1 MQNRRKRHI
10 LLQQFQNF
18 KRYHIM
24 NLLFKHHLI
33 TGWRHIL
40 KHKTQNIISVLC
52 LAVGITVF
60 SVVLWLVMAAS
71 NEIIADR
78 SWLDISIYPKEAKD
92 SCLESKNDAEHIALL
107 GKMRTVEDISY
118 ISNPYAV
125 LGRDKKYKKNV
136 VFRFVSPNWLEKYN
150 FRSSITGKYYGTLK
164 NKTVLATDD
173 VLYRYE
179 KDYINLFDIEIL
191 DSNRILKISD
201 VVNTDWRAAAINEI
215 IIVNDFSEKMSFG
228 ETKFQEAYC
237 IYTIK
242 VKLKNGVTQDQ
253 FQEELEQTMPNCV
266 VKVTHSGNLKQ
277 IIAGFIVLLL
287 LGSSVLVVGL
297 SGYLKMQIQL
307 FFLRNR
313 EMVLRRCNGAKPYQ
327 QFVLLA
333 LEMFIIF
340 CFVLGVTILLSIGVY
355 DYAMPKIEKI
365 NDCVHIP
372 LGLVFRIEGWISF
385 ATFILSALI
394 SWLSTCRVMRMP
406 LSKAAGKNYVP
417 KTRWRDTLQVIQY
430 FIAFVILS
438 VIISAFVYVEYYG
451 LKLGIENDIKVYKDA
466 TFISGA
472 DNEKLET
479 LPNVKKVVRFA
490 EINGMCVIDPTAM
503 KMLGGKCIQRKD
515 LPYVNSNGDTL
526 RTLPVL
532 VKREETAQVCR
543 QLNIPNKPFVIK
555 PKKQEIPVPNGYV
568 AVGYAPYLDIYKD
581 TYGVFSYY
589 MVRPRLTYSDL
600 QSILQQAIKDKAIK
614 SWSVIAFPKD
624 GKKAEMLDEIKELTN
639 CYDDRDYNSVYVTF
653 FKQFHSIDL
662 LQQLC
667 FVLFFI
673 CIVSIVLTVYSSIS
687 LETRGRQKEVAIR
700 KVNGAK
706 KRDIILH
713 FSRPYIKTLVLA
725 FVIGIVCELLIMC
738 FGIFQINWECVMF
751 DVGIFLFI
759 SLVTFLTIW
768 QKIYKVAKTNPAEII
783 QNS

>member
-1 MQNRRKRHI
+1 
-10 LLQQFQNF
+10 
-18 KRYHIM
+18 M
-24 NLLFKHHLI
+24 NLLLKHHLI

-355 DYAMPKIEKI
+355 DYAMPKIEMI

-394 SWLSTCRVMRMP
+394 SWLSTRRVMRMP

-438 VIISAFVYVEYYG
+438 VIISAFVYVEYYN
-451 LKLGIENDIKVYKDA
+451 LRLGVENDIKVYKDA
-466 TFISGA
+466 YFIPSL
-472 DNEKLET
+472 DNYKLET
-479 LPNVKKVVRFA
+479 LPDVKKVIRLA
-490 EINGMCVIDPTAM
+490 EVNEKCVLDPSAM
-503 KMLGGKCIQRKD
+503 QMLGGKCIQRKD

-526 RTLPVL
+526 RTLPIL
-532 VKREETAQVCR
+532 VKREEAAMVCR

-568 AVGYAPYLDIYKD
+568 AVGYATYLDIYKD

-600 QSILQQAIKDKAIK
+600 QSIIQQAIKDKAIK

-725 FVIGIVCELLIMC
+725 FVIGIVCELLIMW
-738 FGIFQINWECVMF
+738 FGPFVISW
-751 DVGIFLFI
+751 DVVYYAVYSVGVFLLI
-759 SLVTFLTIW
+759 SLITFLTIW

>member
-24 NLLFKHHLI
+24 NLLLKHHLI
-33 TGWRHIL
+33 AGWRNIL
-40 KHKTQNIISVLC
+40 KYKVQNIISVLC

-71 NEIIADR
+71 NEIIADS

-92 SCLESKNDAEHIALL
+92 SCVENINDAEHIALL

-118 ISNPYAV
+118 ISNPYCV

-173 VLYRYE
+173 ALYRYE

-201 VVNTDWRAAAINEI
+201 VVNTDWRATAINEI
-215 IIVNDFSEKMSFG
+215 LIVNDFSEKMLLG
-228 ETKFQEAYC
+228 ETKFQEADC

-266 VKVTHSGNLKQ
+266 VEVTHSGNLKQ
-277 IIAGFIVLLL
+277 IIAAFIILLL
-287 LGSSVLVVGL
+287 LGASVLVVGL
-297 SGYLKMQIQL
+297 SGYLKMLIQL

-313 EMVLRRCNGAKPYQ
+313 EMVLRRCNGAKLYQ

-355 DYAMPKIEKI
+355 DYAMPKIGMI

-372 LGLVFRIEGWISF
+372 LGLVFRIEGCITF
-385 ATFILSALI
+385 ATFVLSALI
-394 SWLSTCRVMRMP
+394 SWFSTRRVMRMP
-406 LSKAAGKNYVP
+406 LSKFVGKNYVP
-417 KTRWRDTLQVIQY
+417 RTRWRDALQVIQF
-430 FIAFVILS
+430 FIASVILS

-451 LKLGIENDIKVYKDA
+451 FKLGIENDIKVYKDA
-466 TFISGA
+466 TVISGA

-490 EINGMCVIDPTAM
+490 EVNGMCVIDPTAM

-526 RTLPVL
+526 RTFPVL

-600 QSILQQAIKDKAIK
+600 QSIIQQAIKDKAIK
-614 SWSVIAFPKD
+614 YWSVIAFPKD

-673 CIVSIVLTVYSSIS
+673 CIVSIVLTVYSSVS
-687 LETRGRQKEVAIR
+687 LETRGGQKEVAIR

-706 KRDIILH
+706 VRDIILQ
-713 FSRPYIKTLVLA
+713 FSRPYIKSLVWA
-725 FVIGIVCELLIMC
+725 FVINLVCGLVFIF
-738 FGIFQINWECVMF
+738 FGIFQINWEYVIF

>member
-1 MQNRRKRHI
+1 
-10 LLQQFQNF
+10 
-18 KRYHIM
+18 M
-24 NLLFKHHLI
+24 NLLLKHHLI
-33 TGWRHIL
+33 AGWRNIL
-40 KHKTQNIISVLC
+40 KCKVQNIISVLC
-52 LAVGITVF
+52 LAVGITLF

-92 SCLESKNDAEHIALL
+92 SCVENINDAEHIALL

-125 LGRDKKYKKNV
+125 LARDKKYKKNV

-173 VLYRYE
+173 VLYKYE

-191 DSNRILKISD
+191 DSNRIQKISD
-201 VVNTDWRAAAINEI
+201 VVNTDWRATAINEI
-215 IIVNDFSEKMSFG
+215 IIVNDFSEKMSF
-228 ETKFQEAYC
+228 EQSESPKINLT
-237 IYTIK
+237 YTIK

-253 FQEELEQTMPNCV
+253 FQEELEQTMPDCV
-266 VKVTHSGNLKQ
+266 VKIIPSGNYKH
-277 IIAGFIVLLL
+277 IFAGFIVLLL

-340 CFVLGVTILLSIGVY
+340 CFVLGGTILLSIGVY
-355 DYAMPKIEKI
+355 DYVMPQIGMI

-394 SWLSTCRVMRMP
+394 SWFSTRRVMRMP

-430 FIAFVILS
+430 IIAFVLLS
-438 VIISAFVYVEYYG
+438 VIISAFVYVEYFG

-466 TFISGA
+466 TVISGA

-490 EINGMCVIDPTAM
+490 EINGACVIDPTAM

-526 RTLPVL
+526 RTFPIL
-532 VKREETAQVCR
+532 VKREEAAMVCR

-725 FVIGIVCELLIMC
+725 FVIGIVCELLIMW
-738 FGIFQINWECVMF
+738 FGPFVISW
-751 DVGIFLFI
+751 DVVYNAVYSVGVFLLI
-759 SLVTFLTIW
+759 SLITFLTIW

>member
-1 MQNRRKRHI
+1 
-10 LLQQFQNF
+10 
-18 KRYHIM
+18 M
-24 NLLFKHHLI
+24 NLLLKHHLI
-33 TGWRHIL
+33 AGWRNIL
-40 KHKTQNIISVLC
+40 KYKVQNIISVLC

-118 ISNPYAV
+118 ISNPYCV

-136 VFRFVSPNWLEKYN
+136 VFRYVSPNWLEKYN

-201 VVNTDWRAAAINEI
+201 VVNTDWRATAINEI
-215 IIVNDFSEKMSFG
+215 IIVNDFSEKMSF
-228 ETKFQEAYC
+228 EQSESPKINL

-242 VKLKNGVTQDQ
+242 VKLNKGVTKDQ
-253 FQEELEQTMPNCV
+253 FQKELSQTMSDCV
-266 VKVTHSGNLKQ
+266 VKMVSFDYYKQ
-277 IIAGFIVLLL
+277 IFISFIILLL

-307 FFLRNR
+307 LFLRNR

-355 DYAMPKIEKI
+355 DYVMPQIEMI

-372 LGLVFRIEGWISF
+372 LGLVFRIEGCI
-385 ATFILSALI
+385 TFVTFVLSALI
-394 SWLSTCRVMRMP
+394 SWFSTRRVMRMP
-406 LSKAAGKNYVP
+406 LSKFVGKNYVP
-417 KTRWRDTLQVIQY
+417 RTRWRDALQVIQF

-438 VIISAFVYVEYYG
+438 VIISAFLYVEYYG

-466 TFISGA
+466 TVISGA
-472 DNEKLET
+472 GNEKLET

-490 EINGMCVIDPTAM
+490 EVNGMCVIDPTAM

-526 RTLPVL
+526 RTFPVL

-600 QSILQQAIKDKAIK
+600 QSIIQQAIKDKAIK

-673 CIVSIVLTVYSSIS
+673 CIVSIVLTVYSSVS
-687 LETRGRQKEVAIR
+687 LETRGGQKEVAIR

-706 KRDIILH
+706 VRDIILQ
-713 FSRPYIKTLVLA
+713 FSRPYIKSLVWA
-725 FVIGIVCELLIMC
+725 FVINLVCGVVFIFL
-738 FGIFQINWECVMF
+738 GIFQINWECVIF

>member
-1 MQNRRKRHI
+1 
-10 LLQQFQNF
+10 
-18 KRYHIM
+18 M
-24 NLLFKHHLI
+24 NLLLKHHLI
-33 TGWRHIL
+33 AGWRNIL
-40 KHKTQNIISVLC
+40 KYKVQNIISVLC
-52 LAVGITVF
+52 LAVGITLF

-118 ISNPYAV
+118 ISNPRAV

-136 VFRFVSPNWLEKYN
+136 VFRYVSPNWLEKYN

-164 NKTVLATDD
+164 NKTVFATDD

-201 VVNTDWRAAAINEI
+201 VVNTDWRSTAINEI
-215 IIVNDFSEKMSFG
+215 IIVNDFSEKMSF
-228 ETKFQEAYC
+228 EQSESPKINLT
-237 IYTIK
+237 YTIK
-242 VKLKNGVTQDQ
+242 VKLNKGVTKDQ
-253 FQEELEQTMPNCV
+253 FQKELSQTMPDCV
-266 VKVTHSGNLKQ
+266 VKMVSFDYYKQ
-277 IIAGFIVLLL
+277 IFIGFIILLL

-340 CFVLGVTILLSIGVY
+340 SFVLGVTILLSIGVY
-355 DYAMPKIEKI
+355 DYVMPQIGMI

-372 LGLVFRIEGWISF
+372 LGLVFRIEGCITF
-385 ATFILSALI
+385 ATFVLSALI
-394 SWLSTCRVMRMP
+394 SWFSTRRVMRMP

-430 FIAFVILS
+430 FIAFVLLS

-490 EINGMCVIDPTAM
+490 EINGACVIDPTAM

-526 RTLPVL
+526 RTFPIL
-532 VKREETAQVCR
+532 VKREDAAMVCR

-725 FVIGIVCELLIMC
+725 FVIGIVCELLIMW
-738 FGIFQINWECVMF
+738 FGPFVISW
-751 DVGIFLFI
+751 DVVYNAVYSVGVFLLI
-759 SLVTFLTIW
+759 SLITFLTIW

>member
-1 MQNRRKRHI
+1 
-10 LLQQFQNF
+10 
-18 KRYHIM
+18 M
-24 NLLFKHHLI
+24 NLLLKHHLI

-71 NEIIADR
+71 NEIIADS

-92 SCLESKNDAEHIALL
+92 SCVENINDAEHIALL

-118 ISNPYAV
+118 ISNPRAV

-164 NKTVLATDD
+164 NKTVLATDN

-179 KDYINLFDIEIL
+179 KDYINLSDIEIL

-228 ETKFQEAYC
+228 ETKFQEADC

-242 VKLKNGVTQDQ
+242 VKLNKGVTKDQ
-253 FQEELEQTMPNCV
+253 FQKEFEQKMPNCV

-277 IIAGFIVLLL
+277 TIAAFIILLL
-287 LGSSVLVVGL
+287 LGASVLIVGL
-297 SGYLKMQIQL
+297 SGYLKMLIQL

-365 NDCVHIP
+365 DDCVHIP
-372 LGLVFRIEGWISF
+372 LHLVFRIEGWISF

-394 SWLSTCRVMRMP
+394 SWFSTRRVMRMP
-406 LSKAAGKNYVP
+406 LSKFVGKNYVP
-417 KTRWRDTLQVIQY
+417 RTRWRDALQVIQY
-430 FIAFVILS
+430 FIASVILS
-438 VIISAFVYVEYYG
+438 VIISAFVYVEYFG

-466 TFISGA
+466 YFIPFL
-472 DNEKLET
+472 DNYKLET
-479 LPNVKKVVRFA
+479 LPNVKKSCT
-490 EINGMCVIDPTAM
+490 I
-503 KMLGGKCIQRKD
+503 
-515 LPYVNSNGDTL
+515 
-526 RTLPVL
+526 
-532 VKREETAQVCR
+532 CR
-543 QLNIPNKPFVIK
+543 
-555 PKKQEIPVPNGYV
+555 
-568 AVGYAPYLDIYKD
+568 
-581 TYGVFSYY
+581 S
-589 MVRPRLTYSDL
+589 
-600 QSILQQAIKDKAIK
+600 
-614 SWSVIAFPKD
+614 
-624 GKKAEMLDEIKELTN
+624 
-639 CYDDRDYNSVYVTF
+639 
-653 FKQFHSIDL
+653 
-662 LQQLC
+662 
-667 FVLFFI
+667 
-673 CIVSIVLTVYSSIS
+673 
-687 LETRGRQKEVAIR
+687 
-700 KVNGAK
+700 
-706 KRDIILH
+706 
-713 FSRPYIKTLVLA
+713 
-725 FVIGIVCELLIMC
+725 
-738 FGIFQINWECVMF
+738 
-751 DVGIFLFI
+751 
-759 SLVTFLTIW
+759 
-768 QKIYKVAKTNPAEII
+768 
-783 QNS
+783 

>member
-1 MQNRRKRHI
+1 
-10 LLQQFQNF
+10 
-18 KRYHIM
+18 M
-24 NLLFKHHLI
+24 NLLLKHHLI
-33 TGWRHIL
+33 AGWRNIL
-40 KHKTQNIISVLC
+40 KYKVQNIISVLC

-71 NEIIADR
+71 NEIIADS
-78 SWLDISIYPKEAKD
+78 SWLDIKFYPKEAKD

-118 ISNPYAV
+118 ISNPRAV

-136 VFRFVSPNWLEKYN
+136 VFRYVSPNWLEKYN

-173 VLYRYE
+173 ALYRYE

-191 DSNRILKISD
+191 DSNRFLKISD
-201 VVNTDWRAAAINEI
+201 VVNTDWRATAINEI
-215 IIVNDFSEKMSFG
+215 LIVNDFSEKMSF
-228 ETKFQEAYC
+228 EQSESPKINLT
-237 IYTIK
+237 YTIK
-242 VKLKNGVTQDQ
+242 VKLNKGVTKDQ
-253 FQEELEQTMPNCV
+253 FQKELSQTMPDCV
-266 VKVTHSGNLKQ
+266 VKMVSFDYYKQ
-277 IIAGFIVLLL
+277 IFIGFIILLL

-307 FFLRNR
+307 LFLRNR

-333 LEMFIIF
+333 LEMFIMF

-394 SWLSTCRVMRMP
+394 SWFSTRRVMRMP
-406 LSKAAGKNYVP
+406 LSKFVGKNYVP
-417 KTRWRDTLQVIQY
+417 RTRWRDALQVIQF
-430 FIAFVILS
+430 FIASVILS
-438 VIISAFVYVEYYG
+438 VIIGGFLYVEYYG
-451 LKLGIENDIKVYKDA
+451 FKLGIENDIKVYKDA
-466 TFISGA
+466 YFIPSL
-472 DNEKLET
+472 DNYKLET

-490 EINGMCVIDPTAM
+490 EVNGMCVIDPTAM
-503 KMLGGKCIQRKD
+503 KMLGGKCIQHKD
-515 LPYVNSNGDTL
+515 FPYVNSNGDTL
-526 RTLPVL
+526 RTLPIL
-532 VKREETAQVCR
+532 VKREEAAMVCR

-568 AVGYAPYLDIYKD
+568 AVGYATYLDIYKD
-581 TYGVFSYY
+581 AYGVFSYY

-600 QSILQQAIKDKAIK
+600 QSIIQQAIKDSTIYY
-614 SWSVIAFPKD
+614 WSVIAFPKD

-639 CYDDRDYNSVYVTF
+639 CYDDRCYNSVYVTF
-653 FKQFHSIDL
+653 FKNLMFIDL

-667 FVLFFI
+667 LVLFFI
-673 CIVSIVLTVYSSIS
+673 SIVSIVLTVYSSIS

-706 KRDIILH
+706 MRDIILH
-713 FSRPYIKTLVLA
+713 FSRPYIKTLGLA
-725 FVIGIVCELLIMC
+725 FVMYLICMLLIARLLYVPYHIC
-738 FGIFQINWECVMF
+738 GDIIYY
-751 DVGIFLFI
+751 VGIFLFI
-759 SLVTFLTIW
+759 SSLVTFLTIW